1 VKSWIRPCVYSI
13 ARDPLQGWQDCDVPA
28 YRYRRILSPL
38 LGRLLAWSALRQTVT
53 RSEAA

>member
-1 VKSWIRPCVYSI
+1 VYSI